1 MAILRP
7 FGEIVASPFEVNHTG
22 NELGELANT
31 LKSLPG
37 ETKVAVLFSGLI
49 AEKLYRRTLTEEMV
63 YTRLCSVQQ
72 VAKSIDMI
80 TAQIASIVTL
90 ISEDEQ
96 IKKCAVRLLVHRI
109 RNTCN

>member
-1 MAILRP
+1 MKKAREKKKIRVSVQLYMV
-7 FGEIVASPFEVNHTG
+7 VAP
-22 NELGELANT
+22 LL
-31 LKSLPG
+31 L
-37 ETKVAVLFSGLI
+37 AVLFSGLI